1 MAPVIAVG
9 CLVVLTTLVFARHL
23 FESWTF
29 PWDFLGT
36 YTATP
41 PFVAATVGHGH
52 VASWT
57 PFVASGFPADVN
69 PQAGMYYPVW
79 WVAGVLGVPLTLQ
92 ALTDVQ
98 VLHVLFG
105 ALGVLLLARAR
116 RLAWPW
122 ATAASVAYVLFGA
135 YYGQAE
141 HADMFRGFAYLP
153 WVMWALT
160 PPAAERRWTRLMAL
174 PLVTWLVATGAYPG
188 QLVSFA
194 IIALVYGGFSLWS
207 AGPSVWR
214 RNRLPLLLAVV
225 ASGAICVAVLLPY
238 LRADRAHQLYRAFPP
253 TAAGRASESLS
264 PLDLLGLYLNNW
276 AWRYDGSVT
285 TWGLAIPILVGLA
298 FVRSDNLRRHA
309 PLAAAGVTGLALA
322 MTPKIGPIGKAMV
335 ALGPLFPSRFPAPDY
350 KAAAAIAIVVL
361 SAEAW
366 GSHLAG
372 DRRRL
377 PWAPIAVGCALAL
390 GALLAPAT
398 YGPITRTPWLL
409 GAMVAATLALSVARP
424 APRLLVCLLVPL
436 IAIDGVREIRD
447 YRLKGSI
454 SSWRVQPSAVVR
466 YRARDQYVRKLPTL
480 LAQAPATRPA
490 RVPPWAPLPDFPTG
504 NPPDAAGWVAQ
515 GYHLIDYGGTIER
528 PLHRVEVNPKLVKLM
543 QLPWHSYVFP
553 CAAGGCQP
561 KADLPDPASWR
572 PSPAVRTLS
581 YGRQRIVYQVSL
593 PSPAVMVENE
603 LAISG
608 WQSNDRRVQPAS
620 AGLPLR
626 TWRLPA
632 GNYRFTTTYNE
643 PGRLTQALAAVAG
656 LLCWLGCV
664 FLLRRRRLDLPR
676 PRTA

>member
-322 MTPKIGPIGKAMV
+322 MTPEI
-335 ALGPLFPSRFPAPDY
+335 
-350 KAAAAIAIVVL
+350 
-361 SAEAW
+361 
-366 GSHLAG
+366 
-372 DRRRL
+372 
-377 PWAPIAVGCALAL
+377 
-390 GALLAPAT
+390 

-454 SSWRVQPSAVVR
+454 SSWRVQPSAVVP

-528 PLHRVEVNPKLVKLM
+528 PLHRVEVNPTLVKLM

-643 PGRLTQALAAVAG
+643 PGRLTQALAAVAA